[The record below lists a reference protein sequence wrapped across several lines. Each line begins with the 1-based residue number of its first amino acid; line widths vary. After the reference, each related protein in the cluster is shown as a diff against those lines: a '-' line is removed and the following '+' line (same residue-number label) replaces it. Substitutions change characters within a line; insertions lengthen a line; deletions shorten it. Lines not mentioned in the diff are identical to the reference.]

1 MKTQINHYLIILKD
15 IEYNNLTQVY
25 NLFGLG
31 NYVIL
36 STSLSAFRHTES
48 LLVNSYRN
56 ASDIRDIIVSI
67 CEVGTKVFITSL
79 YGDQA
84 WHMHNSDFDDRIYD
98 FLNLND
104 II

>member
-1 MKTQINHYLIILKD
+1 MKTQINHYLLILKD

-25 NLFGLG
+25 NLFGSG

-36 STSLSAFRHTES
+36 STSLSAFRYTES

-56 ASDIRDIIVSI
+56 ASDIRDIIISI
-67 CEVGTKVFITSL
+67 CEIGTKVFITSL
-79 YGDQA
+79 CGSQA
-84 WHMHNSDFDDRIYD
+84 WDMHNSDFDDRIYK
-98 FLNLND
+98 FLMSND